1 MKKKKVV
8 FSNWILF
15 RHISIH
21 SLEFILIVL
30 KLVLSLAV
38 VAVVCVVN
46 FERLIDCSTW
56 IILHSAS
63 ASLSVKSLSEKKNKL
78 KTWSILKCLGSE
90 IKKLVD
96 QKLWFCVYIS
106 CK

>member
-15 RHISIH
+15 RHISID
-21 SLEFILIVL
+21 SLEFISIVL
-30 KLVLSLAV
+30 KLVHSLAV